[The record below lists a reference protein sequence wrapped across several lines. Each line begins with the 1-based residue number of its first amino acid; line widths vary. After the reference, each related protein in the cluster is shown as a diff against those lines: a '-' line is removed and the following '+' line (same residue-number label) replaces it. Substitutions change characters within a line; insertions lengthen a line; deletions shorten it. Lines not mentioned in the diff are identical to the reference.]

1 MNLRTLLVSII
12 LVAAPAVAI
21 AQPGNPPPPRGYGGG
36 YGYAPQQL
44 PGGFHDRR
52 GRMTLGISL
61 GLGGMKAESG
71 PISCS
76 ACDYNPITVG
86 VAGHIGGML
95 SERLALML
103 ELQAN
108 GQTIGETPYGETAT
122 LVQLGAMGAAQYW
135 ITPQFWLKG
144 GIGAAHL
151 QVDYQDFYGPT
162 GEEHVGDGVAFLA
175 AGGYELLS
183 ARNYSIDLQ
192 ARLFVGTYNAIDD
205 QITSGTIGV
214 GLNWF

>member
-1 MNLRTLLVSII
+1 
-12 LVAAPAVAI
+12 
-21 AQPGNPPPPRGYGGG
+21 
-36 YGYAPQQL
+36 
-44 PGGFHDRR
+44 
-52 GRMTLGISL
+52 
-61 GLGGMKAESG
+61 
-71 PISCS
+71 
-76 ACDYNPITVG
+76 
-86 VAGHIGGML
+86 
-95 SERLALML
+95 
-103 ELQAN
+103 
-108 GQTIGETPYGETAT
+108 
-122 LVQLGAMGAAQYW
+122 MGAAQYW